1 MKPLLFKCDFIGFTP
16 QFRILDE
23 VRYKSVFSSL
33 LSILIILFSVIFV
46 SISFIDFIHQKP
58 EVEYYKSNDDKT
70 NKTFVISDSL
80 IMYRTLFYC
89 FSEYSQ
95 KAKVYIRLYS
105 KEGIDKEINSE
116 QCLLGENINL
126 RYKDL
131 IDKFNSIEA
140 SDIHFYLC
148 INYNNTNFTLY
159 SQPFTFNVERELVIK
174 IYTECEDY
182 YLKFELITQ
191 NDLIDHNKKDNPIIP
206 YYKRNLYEL
215 RNGKKRFLNYNYQYI
230 KYESDDGIFFSN
242 KKILNGIGDAGAD
255 EFDYSGDRKNIFSI
269 SFKINDGNYDYY
281 KRTFKKF
288 QSFLAEVTSLINILI
303 TISKIISEFLLYKK
317 MNKDI
322 IRYILNS
329 KEKKEN
335 VRKKVIFFKDK
346 LFKQIYENDDKS
358 KNNLVEKSIK
368 ENKIH
373 DKEKSNASFNISNK
387 DNTDNIFK
395 VESID
400 NTIIINEM
408 KNLNLLNV
416 IKSFFCFKG
425 KKMKLINLCNDIVQK
440 DICVEKIL
448 KRLYSL
454 ENNFNL
460 LFEKNN
466 NKTDLSDDLSGVKKI
481 ITEIRNQKSNPG

>member
-1 MKPLLFKCDFIGFTP
+1 
-16 QFRILDE
+16 
-23 VRYKSVFSSL
+23 
-33 LSILIILFSVIFV
+33 
-46 SISFIDFIHQKP
+46 
-58 EVEYYKSNDDKT
+58 
-70 NKTFVISDSL
+70 
-80 IMYRTLFYC
+80 
-89 FSEYSQ
+89 
-95 KAKVYIRLYS
+95 
-105 KEGIDKEINSE
+105 
-116 QCLLGENINL
+116 
-126 RYKDL
+126 
-131 IDKFNSIEA
+131 
-140 SDIHFYLC
+140 
-148 INYNNTNFTLY
+148 
-159 SQPFTFNVERELVIK
+159 
-174 IYTECEDY
+174 
-182 YLKFELITQ
+182 
-191 NDLIDHNKKDNPIIP
+191 
-206 YYKRNLYEL
+206 
-215 RNGKKRFLNYNYQYI
+215 
-230 KYESDDGIFFSN
+230 
-242 KKILNGIGDAGAD
+242 
-255 EFDYSGDRKNIFSI
+255 
-269 SFKINDGNYDYY
+269 
-281 KRTFKKF
+281 
-288 QSFLAEVTSLINILI
+288 
-303 TISKIISEFLLYKK
+303 

-395 VESID
+395 VESIG

-416 IKSFFCFKG
+416 IKSFLCFKG

-440 DICVEKIL
+440 DICIEKIL